1 MDWIMLIFNW
11 NGNNNFQTML
21 IFRWNNVDEDTRLNK
36 VDTLVVQ
43 GTESVVNLT
52 KSNVMNTLLI
62 FIENDKLSNIKIL
75 QNLN

>member
-1 MDWIMLIFNW
+1 
-11 NGNNNFQTML
+11 ML

-43 GTESVVNLT
+43 GIESVVNLT

>member
-1 MDWIMLIFNW
+1 
-11 NGNNNFQTML
+11 ML

>member
-1 MDWIMLIFNW
+1 
-11 NGNNNFQTML
+11 ML

-52 KSNVMNTLLI
+52 KSNVTNTLLI